1 MKTLTAE
8 LEKQMSSSIIRH
20 AKDLVNGSGTR
31 FTNKILPSL
40 SAEINNLR
48 SAGVELGHE
57 SVRISKLAFSK
68 SLDLA
73 SELLPEPKSGFDG
86 TIDNIWTAYA
96 FGASGIKGEKLSTE
110 EYKVLNSIEV
120 AIMNKSIVR
129 NTPQLPKIVTKLL
142 NCLKTENYP
151 WTDFSIA
158 IREDKI
164 FNSRF
169 LAVAN
174 SPAFNLRAKANTIE
188 QLLLPMSRKDLK
200 QATLITAITYVM
212 SFDKDS
218 YGKKSRS
225 LNIESA
231 FKTALA
237 CQTLATDGFDIDES
251 NAFITAITSFTGLI
265 PALRVMRTLN
275 FDLNSTYS
283 VPFVKRLN
291 QLIALI
297 SFQIASRWKLPKEH
311 RVAIKEQATLG
322 ENAKLSYMG
331 ELLFLGTR
339 VGMSHFLY
347 NKDAINEAK
356 EKVIELVGID
366 RLAICESSFDTLNG
380 FKEYQYN
387 QIQ

>member
-1 MKTLTAE
+1 MKILTAE
-8 LEKQMSSSIIRH
+8 LDKQMSSSVIRH
-20 AKDLVNGSGTR
+20 AKDLVKGSGTR
-31 FTNKILPSL
+31 FTDKVLPGL

-48 SAGVELGHE
+48 SAGVELGQE
-57 SVRISKLAFSK
+57 SLRISKLAFSR

-73 SELLPEPKSGFDG
+73 AELLPEPKPGFEG
-86 TIDNIWTAYA
+86 TVDNIWTAYA
-96 FGASGIKGEKLSTE
+96 FGATGIKGEKLSTE
-110 EYKVLNSIEV
+110 EYKVLNSLEV
-120 AIMNKSIVR
+120 SIMNKSIVR
-129 NTPQLPKIVTKLL
+129 NMPQLPTIVTKLL
-142 NCLKTENYP
+142 RSLKTENYP
-151 WTDFSIA
+151 WTEFSIA
-158 IREDKI
+158 IREDKA

-188 QLLLPMSRKDLK
+188 QLLLPMSRDDLR

-212 SFDKDS
+212 SFDQDS

-225 LNIESA
+225 MNIESA

-237 CQTLATDGFDIDES
+237 CKTLATDGFDLDDS
-251 NAFITAITSFTGLI
+251 SAFITAITGFTGVI

-275 FDLNSTYS
+275 FELNSSYS

-297 SFQIASRWKLPKEH
+297 SYQIATRWKLPKEN

-331 ELLFLGTR
+331 ELLFLGSR

-366 RLAICESSFDTLNG
+366 RLAICETSFDTLNS
-380 FKEYQYN
+380 FKEYQYS
-387 QIQ
+387 QI